1 MLILY
6 LIFSIYSHLSFLEQ
20 KKLIIFLVC
29 FRPSSAMKKVTFNFP
44 DESELPSRKVFD
56 RLQ

>member
-6 LIFSIYSHLSFLEQ
+6 LIFTIYSHLSVFGT
-20 KKLIIFLVC
+20 KLIIFLVC
-29 FRPSSAMKKVTFNFP
+29 FRPSSAMKKVTFNLP